1 MATTRSAGALFVT
14 IGYPS
19 IVLVGPAG
27 VLVPCKQRGGDY
39 GPTMVLS
46 ETRGLLLYR
55 VVRRGIRSFVRL
67 KA

>member
-39 GPTMVLS
+39 GPTMVYSRLEAYCFIGLS
-46 ETRGLLLYR
+46 EGAY
-55 VVRRGIRSFVRL
+55 GRS
-67 KA
+67 